1 MMGRKEL
8 AFFAA
13 TSTLESAPSWPSWIL
28 SLLTP
33 LILLCRIQPYMESTK
48 EAAGIRSKLF
58 NTEGARWLG
67 FWTTEMGGNL
77 NRVHHLVIYSPII
90 PLLLS
95 HS

>member
-1 MMGRKEL
+1 
-8 AFFAA
+8 
-13 TSTLESAPSWPSWIL
+13 
-28 SLLTP
+28 
-33 LILLCRIQPYMESTK
+33 MESTK

-90 PLLLS
+90 VIIFIIFIMIMIIISLS
-95 HS
+95 H